1 MRLRAHAKINLTLD
15 VLGRRADGYHE
26 VRSVMQTIALA
37 DHLEITTAARLS
49 LDAQPAWLANEHNLV
64 MRAARELQR
73 YSGYRGGARI
83 VLRKHIPV
91 SAGLGGGSS
100 DAAATLR
107 GLVAL
112 WGLHVPHATLVD
124 IAATIGSDVPY
135 FLWGGTALVAGR
147 GEQVQPLPPLAPLDL
162 VLVKPPEG
170 VSTARVFGRL
180 SPDAYTAGA
189 ASASFIEAVLSPPDQ
204 WRPHNALQETTQRL
218 CPSVREVLAAL
229 RASGATPVLMSGSGP
244 SCFGIFPGRPD
255 AEVAVQA
262 MRGHGWEAWA
272 TRTVD
277 ASAPVAQP

>member
-147 GEQVQPLPPLAPLDL
+147 GEQVQPLSPLAPLDL

-189 ASASFIEAVLSPPDQ
+189 ASTSFIEAVLGPPDQ
-204 WRPHNALQETTQRL
+204 WRPHN
-218 CPSVREVLAAL
+218 AAL

-255 AEVAVQA
+255 AEVAAQA

-272 TRTVD
+272 TQTVD